1 MLLIWGFKV
10 RFKKLKSVLFACP
23 RCGADREGVL
33 RQARRWFTFFFVPLI
48 PLAELGRDVECSTCR
63 RRFDPRVLENPT
75 AATFSANL
83 ESATRFGVA
92 AMVRAR
98 SNRPATRV
106 AAVAVMREHIAEY
119 NEAQLDVDLRNTNDT
134 QLEAWLRHL
143 ADALNPHGKE
153 AYFNAMARIALADGP
168 LDDSGR
174 ALLTTIG
181 NALMMT
187 QAQIAG
193 LFASLEQPASSRSRG
208 VAQEVRRPNVDVP
221 ADPSLVLDE

>member
-10 RFKKLKSVLFACP
+10 RFKALRSVLFACP
-23 RCGADREGVL
+23 QCGADREGVL

-48 PLAELGRDVECSTCR
+48 PLAELGRDVECSSCH
-63 RRFDPRVLENPT
+63 RRFDPRILENPT
-75 AATFSANL
+75 SATISANL

-92 AMVRAR
+92 AIVRAH

-106 AAVAVMREHIAEY
+106 AAIAAMREHIAEY
-119 NEAQLDVDLRNTNDT
+119 NDAQLDIDLANTNDT
-134 QLEAWLRHL
+134 QLESWLRHL

-168 LDDSGR
+168 LDDNGR
-174 ALLTTIG
+174 ALLTAIG

-187 QAQIAG
+187 QAQITG
-193 LFASLEQPASSRSRG
+193 LFATLEQPAS
-208 VAQEVRRPNVDVP
+208 N
-221 ADPSLVLDE
+221 